1 MKKHSFIGFIALLVC
16 ATILTAGCTSSNT
29 SPNQSSAT
37 NTTTTSTSTALPT
50 SAQQNVVVTTTPLST
65 EQTPQL
71 TPKARIPT
79 EIGGNKW
86 VSLAMDNG
94 IVRGQEYALG
104 WVISVPGHINDH
116 RVCGQW
122 ANFYIDNQPA
132 GGKWLKWDYIDGGG
146 LYCVVS
152 VGLSLSSADTETVA
166 GDGYAKS

>member
-1 MKKHSFIGFIALLVC
+1 MNRLKLTIGAILIALLLI
-16 ATILTAGCTSSNT
+16 ATCGCTGK
-29 SPNQSSAT
+29 QEAT
-37 NTTTTSTSTALPT
+37 ENTTTAVANITKTVEKTATPSNTTRAATPT
-50 SAQQNVVVTTTPLST
+50 PTP
-65 EQTPQL
+65 

-79 EIGGNKW
+79 EIEGNKW

-94 IVRGQEYALG
+94 IVRGQEYAMG
-104 WVISVPGHINDH
+104 WIISVPGHINDH

-132 GGKWLKWDYIDGGG
+132 GGKWLKWDYVSGGG

-166 GDGYAKS
+166 GDAYFKS